1 MFSTAGILL
10 QPQRAPNKGLS
21 HVKINLQSVLS
32 ASELTWLVINTN
44 PTQEYLGLLYNG
56 SEESASL

>member
-10 QPQRAPNKGLS
+10 QPQRTPNKGLS
-21 HVKINLQSVLS
+21 HVKTNLQSVLS
-32 ASELTWLVINTN
+32 ASKLTWLVMNTN
-44 PTQEYLGLLYNG
+44 STQQCLSLLCNG